1 MAYEKFEKVIRN
13 VDKLLAN
20 PDVKPQEINQYLN
33 AEGYS
38 ASRFKGAAENYAKA
52 KGATST
58 YGNIEAGIQGLT
70 FGFGDEFEAVIK
82 TLKNKKPY
90 EQNLAAVQFAK
101 QEYEAEKPYQAMAS
115 EIAGSLPVAFA
126 AGKTAVQAAG
136 KIPQVANLLSKI
148 PSSFSTVAST
158 SGAGAIGGG
167 LTGAGTAQEGER
179 MAGAEKGA
187 VQGAVLAPV
196 VLAGMK
202 AGTGATKAVAE
213 KLGIPDLAKTIVEA
227 TKDIPI
233 IRNITGKTADF
244 FGMSGDAAQRK
255 ADTKII
261 QALQRD
267 GLTLPEIKTA
277 MDQIRASGYKPE
289 TIMEIASSIPDKFG
303 GKATKQLG
311 ETVASYPGA
320 RVFAENLAEERKSGA
335 GNRIL
340 TDFQQ
345 AFNVNKDPME
355 IADDIIKLRNAAASP
370 LYKKAYE
377 KNALIGGASI
387 DKIMQ
392 DPAFIRA
399 YARANQIAQREVN
412 EKGEII
418 GKKLPDLKES
428 GNVFDLETIN
438 YIKRGIDDEIF
449 VSKNP
454 AAGLGKDEIKSL
466 GNLRKVFIDN
476 VDAQAPKEYKAARQA
491 FAGPTQVYDA
501 IENGRGF
508 FDLDARTLK
517 KTYDALGASEKDG
530 FAIGAYDAIRTKIQS
545 GADGIDQI
553 KRTFG
558 SPEKRDQIKVL
569 IGDDAFKNLEIQ
581 LGREKAIRSTDIQIT
596 GGSPTQRRTEA
607 AKEFEG
613 STELVPQMAEKGLV
627 KGGMDYLLR
636 SVTGP
641 GGRTAE
647 TLAPD
652 LYSIDPARQAQVVD
666 RLKLLDEYLRN
677 QALQQQVGA
686 GVVAPSLLD

>member
-20 PDVKPQEINQYLN
+20 PDVKPSEINQYLN
-33 AEGYS
+33 QEGYS

-82 TLKNKKPY
+82 TLKNKRPY

-101 QEYEAEKPYQAMAS
+101 QEYEAEKPFQAMAS
-115 EIAGSLPVAFA
+115 EVGGSLPLAFT
-126 AGKTAVQAAG
+126 AGKTAVQMAG
-136 KIPQVANLLSKI
+136 KIPEVANLLAKL
-148 PSSFSTVAST
+148 PSSFKTIAGVSG
-158 SGAGAIGGG
+158 SGAAAGA
-167 LTGAGTAQEGER
+167 LTGAGTAEEGER
-179 MAGAEKGA
+179 GMGAQKGA
-187 VQGAVLAPV
+187 VQGAVVAPV
-196 VLAGMK
+196 VFGGMK
-202 AGTGATKAVAE
+202 AGGATTKAVAE
-213 KLGIPDLAKTIVEA
+213 KLGIPDLAKTIVDA

-233 IRNITGKTADF
+233 VKNITGKTADF
-244 FGMSGDAAQRK
+244 FGMSGDAMQRK

-267 GLTLPEIKTA
+267 SLTLTEIKTA
-277 MDQIRASGYKPE
+277 MDQIRLSGYKPE
-289 TIMEIASSIPDKFG
+289 TIMEFG

-320 RVFAENLAEERKSGA
+320 RVVAENLAEERKSGA

-340 TDFQQ
+340 TDFQE
-345 AFNVNKDPME
+345 AFKINKDPME
-355 IADDIIKLRNAAASP
+355 IADDIIKLRGAASSP
-370 LYKKAYE
+370 LYKTAYS
-377 KNALIGGASI
+377 KNALIGGEPI
-387 DKIMQ
+387 DRLMQ

-399 YARANQIAQREVN
+399 YDRANRIAQREVDD
-412 EKGEII
+412 KGNII
-418 GKKLPDLKES
+418 GKALPDLKPS

-438 YIKRGIDDEIF
+438 YIKRGIDAEINW
-449 VSKNP
+449 SKTP
-454 AAGLGKDEIKSL
+454 ASGLEGTEIQSIK
-466 GNLRKVFIDN
+466 NLRNVFMKN
-476 VDAQAPKEYKAARQA
+476 VDEQAPKEYKEARQA
-491 FAGPTQVYDA
+491 FAGPTQIYDA
-501 IENGRGF
+501 IESGRGF
-508 FDLDARTLK
+508 FDIDARTLK
-517 KTYDALGASEKDG
+517 KTYEALGASEKDG

-569 IGDDAFKNLEIQ
+569 IGDDAFKNLEMQ

-652 LYSIDPARQAQVVD
+652 LYSVDPARQAQVID

-686 GVVAPSLLD
+686 GVVAPSLLE

>member
-33 AEGYS
+33 QEGYT
-38 ASRFKGAAENYAKA
+38 ASRFKSAAENYSKA
-52 KGATST
+52 KGTTST

-115 EIAGSLPVAFA
+115 EVAGSLPLAFT
-126 AGKTAVQAAG
+126 AGKTAVQAAS
-136 KIPQVANLLSKI
+136 KIPEVANILSKI
-148 PSSFSTVAST
+148 PSSIKAITGV
-158 SGAGAIGGG
+158 SGAGAGAGA

-179 MAGAEKGA
+179 VAGAEKGA
-187 VQGAVLAPV
+187 IQGAILAPV
-196 VLAGMK
+196 VLGGMK
-202 AGTGATKAVAE
+202 AGMGATKTVAE
-213 KLGIPDLAKTIVEA
+213 KLGIPEAAKSIVEA

-233 IRNITGKTADF
+233 VRNITGKTAEF

-267 GLTLPEIKTA
+267 SLTLPEIKAA
-277 MDQIRASGYKPE
+277 MDNIRQSGYKPE
-289 TIMEIASSIPDKFG
+289 TIMEFG

-320 RVFAENLAEERKSGA
+320 RVVAENLAEERKSGA
-335 GNRIL
+335 PTRIL

-345 AFNVNKDPME
+345 AFKINKDPME
-355 IADDIIKLRNAAASP
+355 IADDIIKLRNAASSP

-377 KNALIGGASI
+377 KNALIGGAQI
-387 DKIMQ
+387 DKVMQ

-399 YARANQIAQREVN
+399 YARADKIAQREVDEFGN
-412 EKGEII
+412 IV
-418 GKKLPDLKES
+418 GKALPELKES
-428 GNVFDLETIN
+428 GNVFDLQTIN
-438 YIKRGIDDEIF
+438 YIKRGIDDEIY

-466 GNLRKVFIDN
+466 GNLRRVFIDS

-569 IGDDAFKNLEIQ
+569 IGDDAFKNLETQ

-607 AKEFEG
+607 AREFEG

-641 GGRTAE
+641 GTRTAE
-647 TLAPD
+647 TIAPD
-652 LYSIDPARQAQVVD
+652 LYSVDPAKQAQIVD

>member
-33 AEGYS
+33 QEGYT
-38 ASRFKGAAENYAKA
+38 ASRFKSAAENYSKA

-115 EIAGSLPVAFA
+115 EIAGSLPLAFT
-126 AGKTAVQAAG
+126 AGKTAVQAAS
-136 KIPQVANLLSKI
+136 KIPEVANILSKI
-148 PSSFSTVAST
+148 PT
-158 SGAGAIGGG
+158 SIKAITGVSGTGAAAGG

-179 MAGAEKGA
+179 VAGAEKGA
-187 VQGAVLAPV
+187 VQGAILAPV
-196 VLAGMK
+196 VLGGMK
-202 AGTGATKAVAE
+202 AGMGATKTVAE
-213 KLGIPDLAKTIVEA
+213 KLGIPEAAKSIVQA

-233 IRNITGKTADF
+233 VRDITGKTAEF
-244 FGMSGDAAQRK
+244 FGMSGDAVQRK

-267 GLTLPEIKTA
+267 SLTLPEIKTA
-277 MDQIRASGYKPE
+277 MDQIRQSGYKPE
-289 TIMEIASSIPDKFG
+289 TIMEFG

-320 RVFAENLAEERKSGA
+320 RVVAENLAEERKSGA

-345 AFNVNKDPME
+345 AFKINKDPME
-355 IADDIIKLRNAAASP
+355 IADDIIKLRNAASKPLYDAAYASP
-370 LYKKAYE
+370 VS
-377 KNALIGGASI
+377 IGNKTI
-387 DKIMQ
+387 DNIML
-392 DPAFIRA
+392 DPAFQSA
-399 YARANQIAQREVN
+399 YARANRIATREGFPLAPLKPEGN
-412 EKGEII
+412 TF
-418 GKKLPDLKES
+418 DLK
-428 GNVFDLETIN
+428 TID
-438 YIKRGIDDEIF
+438 YIKRGIDDEINW
-449 VSKNP
+449 SKTP
-454 AAGLGKDEIKSL
+454 ASGLGKDEINSL
-466 GNLRKVFIDN
+466 KKVRGEFMGV
-476 VDAQAPKEYKAARQA
+476 VDSQAPAEYKQARQA
-491 FAGPTQVYDA
+491 FGGPTQVFDA

-508 FDLDARTLK
+508 FDVDARTLK
-517 KTYDALGASEKDG
+517 KTYDALNPAEKDG

-569 IGDDAFKNLEIQ
+569 IGDDAFKNLEMQ

-647 TLAPD
+647 TIAPD
-652 LYSIDPARQAQVVD
+652 LYSIDPAQQAKVID

>member
-20 PDVKPQEINQYLN
+20 PDVKPSEINQYLN
-33 AEGYS
+33 EEGYS
-38 ASRFKGAAENYAKA
+38 ASRFKGAAESYAKA

-82 TLKNKKPY
+82 TLKNKRPY

-101 QEYEAEKPYQAMAS
+101 QEYEAEKPFQAIAS
-115 EIAGSLPVAFA
+115 EIGGSLPLAFT
-126 AGKTAVQAAG
+126 AGKTAVQMAG
-136 KIPQVANLLSKI
+136 KIPEVANLLAKL
-148 PSSFSTVAST
+148 PSSFKTIAGVSG
-158 SGAGAIGGG
+158 SGAVAGG
-167 LTGAGTAQEGER
+167 LTGAGTAEEGER
-179 MAGAEKGA
+179 GMGAQKGA

-196 VLAGMK
+196 VLGGMK
-202 AGTGATKAVAE
+202 AGVATTKAVAE

-233 IRNITGKTADF
+233 VKNITGKTADF
-244 FGMSGDAAQRK
+244 FGMSGDAMQRK

-267 GLTLPEIKTA
+267 GFTLT
-277 MDQIRASGYKPE
+277 QIRDVMDEIRLSGYKPE
-289 TIMEIASSIPDKFG
+289 TIMEFG

-320 RVFAENLAEERKSGA
+320 RVVAENLAEERKSGA

-355 IADDIIKLRNAAASP
+355 IADDIIKLRDAASSP
-370 LYKKAYE
+370 LYKTAYE
-377 KNALIGGASI
+377 KNALIGGAPI
-387 DKIMQ
+387 DRLMQ
-392 DPAFIRA
+392 DPAFIRG
-399 YARANQIAQREVN
+399 YERANRLALREVDN
-412 EKGEII
+412 KGEII
-418 GKKLPDLKES
+418 GKALPDLKES
-428 GNVFDLETIN
+428 GNVFDLKTIN
-438 YIKRGIDDEIF
+438 YIKRGIDEEINW
-449 VSKNP
+449 SKTP
-454 AAGLGKDEIKSL
+454 AAGLGRDEINSVK
-466 GNLRKVFIDN
+466 NLRKVFMTN
-476 VDAQAPKEYKAARQA
+476 VDAQAPKEYKQARDA

-501 IENGRGF
+501 IESGRGF
-508 FDLDARTLK
+508 FDIDARTLK
-517 KTYDALGASEKDG
+517 KTYDSYGASEKDG

-569 IGDDAFKNLEIQ
+569 IGDDAFKNLELQ

-652 LYSIDPARQAQVVD
+652 LYSVDPARQAQIVD

>member
-20 PDVKPQEINQYLN
+20 PDVKPAEINQYLN
-33 AEGYS
+33 QEGYT

-101 QEYEAEKPYQAMAS
+101 QEYEAESPYQAMAS

-126 AGKTAVQAAG
+126 AGKTAVQVAG

-233 IRNITGKTADF
+233 VRNITGKTADF
-244 FGMSGDAAQRK
+244 FGMSGDAVQRK

-267 GLTLPEIKTA
+267 SLTLPEIKTA
-277 MDQIRASGYKPE
+277 MEQIRVSGYKPE
-289 TIMEIASSIPDKFG
+289 TIMEFG

-320 RVFAENLAEERKSGA
+320 RVVAENLAEERKSGA

-355 IADDIIKLRNAAASP
+355 IADDIIKLRNAASKPLYDAAYASP
-370 LYKKAYE
+370 VS
-377 KNALIGGASI
+377 IGNKTI
-387 DKIMQ
+387 DNIML
-392 DPAFIRA
+392 DPAFQSA
-399 YARANQIAQREVN
+399 YARANRIATREGFPLTPLKPEGN
-412 EKGEII
+412 TF
-418 GKKLPDLKES
+418 DLK
-428 GNVFDLETIN
+428 TID
-438 YIKRGIDDEIF
+438 YIKRGIDDEINW
-449 VSKNP
+449 SKTP
-454 AAGLGKDEIKSL
+454 ASGLGKDEVNSL
-466 GNLRKVFIDN
+466 KKVRGEFMGV
-476 VDAQAPKEYKAARQA
+476 VDSQAPAEYKQARQA
-491 FAGPTQVYDA
+491 FGGPTQVFDA

-508 FDLDARTLK
+508 FDIDARTLK
-517 KTYDALGASEKDG
+517 KTYDGLNPAEKDG

-569 IGDDAFKNLEIQ
+569 IGDDAFKNLEMQ

-666 RLKLLDEYLRN
+666 RLKLLDKYLRN

-686 GVVAPSLLD
+686 GVVAPSLLE

>member
-20 PDVKPQEINQYLN
+20 PNVQPTEINQYLN

-90 EQNLAAVQFAK
+90 EKNLAAVQFAK
-101 QEYEAEKPYQAMAS
+101 QEFEAESPYQAMAS
-115 EIAGSLPVAFA
+115 EVVGSLPLAFA
-126 AGKTAVQAAG
+126 AGAGAVRVAS
-136 KIPQVANLLSKI
+136 KIPEAANLLSKI
-148 PSSFSTVAST
+148 PSGFKTVAGV
-158 SGAGAIGGG
+158 SGAGAASGA
-167 LTGAGTAQEGER
+167 LTGAGTAQEDER
-179 MAGAEKGA
+179 LMGAQKGA
-187 VQGAVLAPV
+187 LQGAILAPV
-196 VLAGMK
+196 VLGGIK
-202 AGTGATKAVAE
+202 AGGATTKAVAE

-233 IRNITGKTADF
+233 VRNITGKTADF

-267 GLTLPEIKTA
+267 SLTLPEIKTA
-277 MDQIRASGYKPE
+277 MDQIRLSGYKPE
-289 TIMEIASSIPDKFG
+289 TIMEFG

-320 RVFAENLAEERKSGA
+320 RAVAETVAEERKSGA

-340 TDFQQ
+340 TDFQE
-345 AFNVNKDPME
+345 AFKINKDPME
-355 IADDIIKLRNAAASP
+355 IADDIIKLRNATSKP
-370 LYKKAYE
+370 LYDAAYA
-377 KNALIGGASI
+377 NPVSIGNKTI
-387 DKIMQ
+387 DNIMI
-392 DPAFIRA
+392 DPAFQSA
-399 YARANQIAQREVN
+399 YARANRIATREGFPLAPLKPEGN
-412 EKGEII
+412 IF
-418 GKKLPDLKES
+418 DLK
-428 GNVFDLETIN
+428 TID
-438 YIKRGIDDEIF
+438 YIKRGIDDEINW
-449 VSKNP
+449 SKTP
-454 AAGLGKDEIKSL
+454 ASGLGKDEVNSL
-466 GNLRKVFIDN
+466 KKVRGEFMGV
-476 VDAQAPKEYKAARQA
+476 VDSQAPVEYKQARQA
-491 FAGPTQVYDA
+491 FGGPTQVFDA

-508 FDLDARTLK
+508 FDVDARTLK
-517 KTYDALGASEKDG
+517 KTYDGLNPAEQDG

-569 IGDDAFKNLEIQ
+569 IGDDAFKNLELQ

-607 AKEFEG
+607 AREFEG
-613 STELVPQMAEKGLV
+613 GTEIVPQMAEKGIV

-652 LYSIDPARQAQVVD
+652 LYSIDPARQAQVID

-686 GVVAPSLLD
+686 GVVAPSLLE

>member
-20 PDVKPQEINQYLN
+20 PDVNPADINQYLG
-33 AEGYS
+33 AEGYT
-38 ASRFKGAAENYAKA
+38 AARFKSAAENYSKA
-52 KGATST
+52 KGATSN

-82 TLKNKKPY
+82 TLKNKRPY

-101 QEYEAEKPYQAMAS
+101 QEFEAEKPYQAMAS
-115 EIAGSLPVAFA
+115 EVAGSLPMAFLAGAGAVNVAS
-126 AGKTAVQAAG
+126 
-136 KIPQVANLLSKI
+136 KIPAAANLLSKI
-148 PSSFSTVAST
+148 PSSFKAIAGV
-158 SGAGAIGGG
+158 SGAGAASGA
-167 LTGAGTAQEGER
+167 LTGAGTAEEGER
-179 MAGAEKGA
+179 GMGAKKGA
-187 VQGAVLAPV
+187 VQGAILAPV
-196 VLAGMK
+196 VLGGMK
-202 AGTGATKAVAE
+202 ATGATTKAVAE
-213 KLGIPDLAKTIVEA
+213 KLGIPDLAKIVVDA

-233 IRNITGKTADF
+233 VKNITGKTADF
-244 FGMSGDAAQRK
+244 FGMSGDAVQRK

-267 GLTLPEIKTA
+267 GFTLPQIRDV
-277 MDQIRASGYKPE
+277 MDQVRASGYKPE
-289 TIMEIASSIPDKFG
+289 TIMEFG

-320 RVFAENLAEERKSGA
+320 RVVAENLAEERKSGA

-387 DKIMQ
+387 DKVMQ

-476 VDAQAPKEYKAARQA
+476 VDAQAPTEYKQARQA

-627 KGGMDYLLR
+627 KGGIDYLLR

-652 LYSIDPARQAQVVD
+652 LYSINPAKQAEIVD

>member
-20 PDVKPQEINQYLN
+20 PDVNPQEINQYLN
-33 AEGYS
+33 AEGYT

-82 TLKNKKPY
+82 TLKNKRPY

-115 EIAGSLPVAFA
+115 EVAGSLPLAFT
-126 AGKTAVQAAG
+126 AGKTAVQMAG
-136 KIPQVANLLSKI
+136 KIPEVANLLAKL
-148 PSSFSTVAST
+148 PSSFKAVAGV
-158 SGAGAIGGG
+158 SGAGAGAGA

-179 MAGAEKGA
+179 AMGAQKGA
-187 VQGAVLAPV
+187 VQGAILAPV
-196 VLAGMK
+196 VLGGMK
-202 AGTGATKAVAE
+202 AGGATTKAVAE

-233 IRNITGKTADF
+233 VKNITGKTADF
-244 FGMSGDAAQRK
+244 FGMSGDAIQRK

-267 GLTLPEIKTA
+267 SLTLPEIKTA
-277 MDQIRASGYKPE
+277 MDQIRLSGYKPE
-289 TIMEIASSIPDKFG
+289 TIMEFG

-320 RVFAENLAEERKSGA
+320 RVVAENLAEERKAGA

-355 IADDIIKLRNAAASP
+355 IADDIIKLRNAASKPLYDAAYASP
-370 LYKKAYE
+370 VS
-377 KNALIGGASI
+377 IGNKTI
-387 DKIMQ
+387 DNIML
-392 DPAFIRA
+392 DPAFQSA
-399 YARANQIAQREVN
+399 YARANRIATREGFPLAPLKPEGN
-412 EKGEII
+412 TF
-418 GKKLPDLKES
+418 DLK
-428 GNVFDLETIN
+428 TID
-438 YIKRGIDDEIF
+438 YIKRGIDDEINW
-449 VSKNP
+449 SKTP
-454 AAGLGKDEIKSL
+454 ASGLGKDEVNSL
-466 GNLRKVFIDN
+466 KKVRSEFMGV
-476 VDAQAPKEYKAARQA
+476 VDSQAPAEYKQARQA
-491 FAGPTQVYDA
+491 FGGPTQVFDA

-517 KTYDALGASEKDG
+517 KTYDSLNPAEKDG
-530 FAIGAYDAIRTKIQS
+530 FAIGAYDAIRTKIQT

-569 IGDDAFKNLEIQ
+569 IGDDAFKTLELQ

-647 TLAPD
+647 TIAPD
-652 LYSIDPARQAQVVD
+652 LYSIDPARQAQIVD

-686 GVVAPSLLD
+686 GVVAPSLLE

>member
-101 QEYEAEKPYQAMAS
+101 QEYEAASPYQAMAS

-126 AGKTAVQAAG
+126 AGKTAVQMAG

-202 AGTGATKAVAE
+202 AGTSATKAVAE

-233 IRNITGKTADF
+233 VRNITGKTADF

-267 GLTLPEIKTA
+267 SLTLPEIKTA
-277 MDQIRASGYKPE
+277 MDQIRLSGYKPE
-289 TIMEIASSIPDKFG
+289 TIMEFG

-320 RVFAENLAEERKSGA
+320 RVVAENLAEERKSGA

-355 IADDIIKLRNAAASP
+355 IADDIIKLRNAASKPLYDAAYASP
-370 LYKKAYE
+370 VS
-377 KNALIGGASI
+377 IGNKTI
-387 DKIMQ
+387 DNIML
-392 DPAFIRA
+392 DPAFQSA
-399 YARANQIAQREVN
+399 YARANRIATREGFPLAPLKPEGN
-412 EKGEII
+412 TF
-418 GKKLPDLKES
+418 DLK
-428 GNVFDLETIN
+428 TID
-438 YIKRGIDDEIF
+438 YIKRGIDDEINW
-449 VSKNP
+449 SKTP
-454 AAGLGKDEIKSL
+454 ASGLGKDEVNSL
-466 GNLRKVFIDN
+466 KKVRGEFMGV
-476 VDAQAPKEYKAARQA
+476 VDSQAPAEYKQARQA
-491 FAGPTQVYDA
+491 FGGPTQVFDA

-508 FDLDARTLK
+508 FDIDARTLK
-517 KTYDALGASEKDG
+517 KTYDGLNPAEKDG

-613 STELVPQMAEKGLV
+613 STELVPQMTEKGLV
-627 KGGMDYLLR
+627 RGGMDYLLR

>member
-20 PDVKPQEINQYLN
+20 PDVNPQEINQYLG
-33 AEGYS
+33 AEGYT
-38 ASRFKGAAENYAKA
+38 ASRFKSAAENYSKA

-158 SGAGAIGGG
+158 SGAGAAGGA

-179 MAGAEKGA
+179 AMGAQKGA
-187 VQGAVLAPV
+187 VQGAILAPV

-202 AGTGATKAVAE
+202 AGGATTKAVAE
-213 KLGIPDLAKTIVEA
+213 KLGIPDLAKTIVDA

-233 IRNITGKTADF
+233 VKNITGKTADF
-244 FGMSGDAAQRK
+244 FGMSGDAVQRK

-267 GLTLPEIKTA
+267 SLTLPEIKTA
-277 MDQIRASGYKPE
+277 MDQIRLSGYKPE
-289 TIMEIASSIPDKFG
+289 TIMEFG

-320 RVFAENLAEERKSGA
+320 RVVAENLAEERKSGA

-355 IADDIIKLRNAAASP
+355 IADDIIKLRNAASKPLYDAAYASP
-370 LYKKAYE
+370 VS
-377 KNALIGGASI
+377 IGNKTI
-387 DKIMQ
+387 DNIML
-392 DPAFIRA
+392 DPAFQSA
-399 YARANQIAQREVN
+399 YARANRIATREGFPLAPLKPEGN
-412 EKGEII
+412 TF
-418 GKKLPDLKES
+418 DLK
-428 GNVFDLETIN
+428 TID
-438 YIKRGIDDEIF
+438 YIKRGIDDEINW
-449 VSKNP
+449 SKTP
-454 AAGLGKDEIKSL
+454 ASGLGKDEVNSL
-466 GNLRKVFIDN
+466 KKVRGEFMGV
-476 VDAQAPKEYKAARQA
+476 VDSQAPAEYKQARQA
-491 FAGPTQVYDA
+491 FGGPTQVFDA

-508 FDLDARTLK
+508 FDIDARTLK
-517 KTYDALGASEKDG
+517 KTYDGLNPAEKDG

-569 IGDDAFKNLEIQ
+569 IGDDAFKNLEMQ

-652 LYSIDPARQAQVVD
+652 LYSIDPARQAQIVD

-686 GVVAPSLLD
+686 GVVAPSLLE

>member
-233 IRNITGKTADF
+233 VRNITGKTADF

-267 GLTLPEIKTA
+267 SLTLPEIKTA
-277 MDQIRASGYKPE
+277 MDQIRLSGYKPE
-289 TIMEIASSIPDKFG
+289 TIMEFG

-320 RVFAENLAEERKSGA
+320 RVVAENLAEERKSGA

-355 IADDIIKLRNAAASP
+355 IADDIIKLRNAASKPLYDAAYASP
-370 LYKKAYE
+370 VS
-377 KNALIGGASI
+377 IGNKTI
-387 DKIMQ
+387 DNIML
-392 DPAFIRA
+392 DPAFQSA
-399 YARANQIAQREVN
+399 YARANRIATREGFPLAPLKPEGN
-412 EKGEII
+412 TF
-418 GKKLPDLKES
+418 DLK
-428 GNVFDLETIN
+428 TID
-438 YIKRGIDDEIF
+438 YIKRGIDDEINW
-449 VSKNP
+449 SKTP
-454 AAGLGKDEIKSL
+454 ASGLGKDEVNSL
-466 GNLRKVFIDN
+466 KKVRGEFMGV
-476 VDAQAPKEYKAARQA
+476 VDSQAPAEYKQARQA
-491 FAGPTQVYDA
+491 FGGPTQVFDA

-508 FDLDARTLK
+508 FDIDARTLK
-517 KTYDALGASEKDG
+517 KTYDGLNPAEKDG

-569 IGDDAFKNLEIQ
+569 IGDDAFKNLELQ

>member
-33 AEGYS
+33 AEGYT
-38 ASRFKGAAENYAKA
+38 ASRFKSAAENYSKA

-115 EIAGSLPVAFA
+115 EIAGSLPLAFT
-126 AGKTAVQAAG
+126 AGKTAVQAAS
-136 KIPQVANLLSKI
+136 KIPEVANILSKI
-148 PSSFSTVAST
+148 PT
-158 SGAGAIGGG
+158 SIKAITGVSGTGAAAGG
-167 LTGAGTAQEGER
+167 LSGAGTAQEGER
-179 MAGAEKGA
+179 VAGAEKGA
-187 VQGAVLAPV
+187 VQGAILAPV
-196 VLAGMK
+196 VLGGMK
-202 AGTGATKAVAE
+202 AGMGATKSVAE
-213 KLGIPDLAKTIVEA
+213 KLGIPEAAKSIVEA

-233 IRNITGKTADF
+233 VKNITGKTAEF

-267 GLTLPEIKTA
+267 SLTLPEIKAA
-277 MDQIRASGYKPE
+277 MDQIRLSGYKPE
-289 TIMEIASSIPDKFG
+289 TIMEFG

-311 ETVASYPGA
+311 ETVASYPSA
-320 RVFAENLAEERKSGA
+320 RAAAENLVEERKSGA
-335 GNRIL
+335 ANRIL

-345 AFNVNKDPME
+345 AFKIDKDPME
-355 IADDIIKLRNAAASP
+355 IADDIIKLRNAASKPLYDAAYASP
-370 LYKKAYE
+370 VS
-377 KNALIGGASI
+377 IGSKTI
-387 DKIMQ
+387 DNIML
-392 DPAFIRA
+392 DPAFQSA
-399 YARANQIAQREVN
+399 YARANRIATREGFPLAPLKPEGN
-412 EKGEII
+412 TF
-418 GKKLPDLKES
+418 DLK
-428 GNVFDLETIN
+428 TID
-438 YIKRGIDDEIF
+438 YVKRGIDDEINW
-449 VSKNP
+449 SKTP
-454 AAGLGKDEIKSL
+454 ASGLGKDEVNSL
-466 GNLRKVFIDN
+466 KNIRGKFMGE
-476 VDAQAPKEYKAARQA
+476 VDSQAPAEYKQARQA
-491 FAGPTQVYDA
+491 FGGPTQVFDA

-508 FDLDARTLK
+508 FDIDARTLK
-517 KTYDALGASEKDG
+517 KTYESLNPAEKDG

-569 IGDDAFKNLEIQ
+569 IGDDAFKNLELQ
-581 LGREKAIRSTDIQIT
+581 LGREKAIRSTDIKIT
-596 GGSPTQRRTEA
+596 GGSPTQPRQEA
-607 AKEFEG
+607 AREFEG

-636 SVTGP
+636 SVTGT
-641 GGRTAE
+641 GNRAAE
-647 TLAPD
+647 TIAPD
-652 LYSIDPARQAQVVD
+652 LYSVDPARQAQIID

>member
-33 AEGYS
+33 AEGYT
-38 ASRFKGAAENYAKA
+38 ASRFKSAAENYSKA

-82 TLKNKKPY
+82 TLKNKRPY

-115 EIAGSLPVAFA
+115 EVAGSLPVAFA

-179 MAGAEKGA
+179 MAKAEKGA

-202 AGTGATKAVAE
+202 VGGATTKAVAE

-233 IRNITGKTADF
+233 VRNITGKTADF

-267 GLTLPEIKTA
+267 NLTLPEIKSA
-277 MDQIRASGYKPE
+277 MDQIRLSGYKPE
-289 TIMEIASSIPDKFG
+289 TIMEFG

-320 RVFAENLAEERKSGA
+320 RVIAENLAEERKSGA

-340 TDFQQ
+340 TDFQE
-345 AFNVNKDPME
+345 AFKINKDPME
-355 IADDIIKLRNAAASP
+355 IADDIIKLRNAASKPLYDVAYASP
-370 LYKKAYE
+370 VS
-377 KNALIGGASI
+377 IGNKTI
-387 DKIMQ
+387 DNIML
-392 DPAFIRA
+392 DPAFQSA
-399 YARANQIAQREVN
+399 YARANRIATREGFPLAPLKPEGN
-412 EKGEII
+412 TF
-418 GKKLPDLKES
+418 DLK
-428 GNVFDLETIN
+428 TID
-438 YIKRGIDDEIF
+438 YIKRGIDDEINW
-449 VSKNP
+449 SKTP
-454 AAGLGKDEIKSL
+454 ASGLGKDEVNSL
-466 GNLRKVFIDN
+466 KKVRGEFMGV
-476 VDAQAPKEYKAARQA
+476 VDSQAPVEYKQARQA
-491 FAGPTQVYDA
+491 FGGPTQVFDA

-508 FDLDARTLK
+508 FDIDARTLK
-517 KTYDALGASEKDG
+517 KTYDGLNPAEKDG

>member
-20 PDVKPQEINQYLN
+20 PDVNPADINQYLG
-33 AEGYS
+33 AEGYT
-38 ASRFKGAAENYAKA
+38 AARFKSAAENYSKA

-115 EIAGSLPVAFA
+115 EIAGSLPLAFT
-126 AGKTAVQAAG
+126 AGKTAVQAAS
-136 KIPQVANLLSKI
+136 KIPEVANILSKI
-148 PSSFSTVAST
+148 PT
-158 SGAGAIGGG
+158 SIKAITGVSGTGAAAGG

-179 MAGAEKGA
+179 VAGAEKGA
-187 VQGAVLAPV
+187 VQGAILAPV
-196 VLAGMK
+196 VLGGMK
-202 AGTGATKAVAE
+202 AGMGATKTVAE
-213 KLGIPDLAKTIVEA
+213 KLGIPEAAKSIVQA

-233 IRNITGKTADF
+233 VRDITGKTAEF
-244 FGMSGDAAQRK
+244 FGMSGDAVQRK

-267 GLTLPEIKTA
+267 NLTLPEIKAA
-277 MDQIRASGYKPE
+277 MDQIRQSGYKPE
-289 TIMEIASSIPDKFG
+289 TIMEFG

-320 RVFAENLAEERKSGA
+320 RVVAENLAEERKSGA

-340 TDFQQ
+340 TDFQE
-345 AFNVNKDPME
+345 AFRINKDPME
-355 IADDIIKLRNAAASP
+355 IADDIIKLRNATSKP
-370 LYKKAYE
+370 LYDAAYA
-377 KNALIGGASI
+377 NPVSIGNKTI
-387 DKIMQ
+387 DNIML
-392 DPAFIRA
+392 DPAFQSA
-399 YARANQIAQREVN
+399 YARANRIATREGFPLAPLKPEGN
-412 EKGEII
+412 TF
-418 GKKLPDLKES
+418 DLK
-428 GNVFDLETIN
+428 TID
-438 YIKRGIDDEIF
+438 YIKRGIDDEINW
-449 VSKNP
+449 SKTP
-454 AAGLGKDEIKSL
+454 ASGLGKDEINSL
-466 GNLRKVFIDN
+466 KKVRGEFMGV
-476 VDAQAPKEYKAARQA
+476 VDSQAPAEYKQARQA
-491 FAGPTQVYDA
+491 FGGPTQVFDA

-508 FDLDARTLK
+508 FDVDARTLK
-517 KTYDALGASEKDG
+517 KTYDALNPAEKDG

-569 IGDDAFKNLEIQ
+569 IGDDAFKNLEMQ

-607 AKEFEG
+607 AREFEG

-641 GGRTAE
+641 GTRTAE

-652 LYSIDPARQAQVVD
+652 LYSIDPAQQAKVID

>member
-20 PDVKPQEINQYLN
+20 PDVNPADINQYLG
-33 AEGYS
+33 AEGYT
-38 ASRFKGAAENYAKA
+38 AARFKSAAENYSKA

-101 QEYEAEKPYQAMAS
+101 QEFEAEKPYQAMAS

-136 KIPQVANLLSKI
+136 KIPEVANLLSKL
-148 PSSFSTVAST
+148 PSSFKTVAGV
-158 SGAGAIGGG
+158 SGAGAGAGG

-179 MAGAEKGA
+179 LMGAQKGA
-187 VQGAVLAPV
+187 AQGAILAPV
-196 VLAGMK
+196 VLGGMK
-202 AGTGATKAVAE
+202 AGGATTKAVAE
-213 KLGIPDLAKTIVEA
+213 KLGIPDLAKNIVEA

-233 IRNITGKTADF
+233 VKNITGKTADF
-244 FGMSGDAAQRK
+244 FGMSGDAMQRK

-267 GLTLPEIKTA
+267 GFTLPQIRGV
-277 MDQIRASGYKPE
+277 MDEIRASGYKPE
-289 TIMEIASSIPDKFG
+289 TIMEFG

-320 RVFAENLAEERKSGA
+320 RVIAENLAEERKSGA

-340 TDFQQ
+340 TDFQK
-345 AFNVNKDPME
+345 AFQVDADPME
-355 IADDIIKLRNAAASP
+355 IANNVIKLRQSSSAP
-370 LYKKAYE
+370 LYKTAYE
-377 KNALIGGASI
+377 KDALIGGESI
-387 DKIMQ
+387 DKLMQ
-392 DPAFIRA
+392 DSAFKRA
-399 YARANQIAQREVN
+399 YDRADRLAQREVDEAGN
-412 EKGEII
+412 IVGM
-418 GKKLPDLKES
+418 KLPDLKES
-428 GNVFDLETIN
+428 GNVFDLKTIDR
-438 YIKRGIDDEIF
+438 IKRGIDAEINY
-449 VSKNP
+449 SKLP
-454 AAGLGKDEIKSL
+454 TSGLEKTEVDSIK
-466 GNLRKVFIDN
+466 NLRSVFMKT
-476 VDAQAPKEYKAARQA
+476 VDEQAPTEYKQARQA
-491 FAGPTQVYDA
+491 FSGQSEILDA
-501 IENGRGF
+501 IENGKNF
-508 FDLDARTLK
+508 FDIDARQLK
-517 KTYDALGASEKDG
+517 QIYNKLSPSEKDG
-530 FAIGAYDAIRTKIQS
+530 FSVGAYDAIRTKIQT
-545 GADGIDQI
+545 GADGIDMVR
-553 KRTFG
+553 RTFG
-558 SPEKRDQIKVL
+558 STEKRDQIKEL
-569 IGDDAFKNLEIQ
+569 IGADAFDTLNKQ
-581 LGREKAIRSTDIQIT
+581 LTREKAIRSTDIQIT

-652 LYSIDPARQAQVVD
+652 LYSVDPAKQAQVID

>member
-20 PDVKPQEINQYLN
+20 PDVKPTEINQYLN
-33 AEGYS
+33 AEGYT
-38 ASRFKGAAENYAKA
+38 ASRFKSAAENYSKA

-82 TLKNKKPY
+82 TLKNKRPY

-101 QEYEAEKPYQAMAS
+101 QEFEAEKPYQAMAS

-126 AGKTAVQAAG
+126 AGKTAVQLAG
-136 KIPQVANLLSKI
+136 KSPQVANLLSKI

-179 MAGAEKGA
+179 MAGAERGA
-187 VQGAVLAPV
+187 IQGAVLAPV
-196 VLAGMK
+196 VLGGMK
-202 AGTGATKAVAE
+202 AGGATTKAVAE
-213 KLGIPDLAKTIVEA
+213 KLGIPDLTKNIVEA

-233 IRNITGKTADF
+233 VRDITGKTAEF
-244 FGMSGDAAQRK
+244 FGMSGDAVQRK

-267 GLTLPEIKTA
+267 SLTLPEIKSA
-277 MDQIRASGYKPE
+277 MEQIRLSGYKPE
-289 TIMEIASSIPDKFG
+289 TIMEFG

-320 RVFAENLAEERKSGA
+320 RVVAENLAEERKAGA

-345 AFNVNKDPME
+345 AFKINKDPME
-355 IADDIIKLRNAAASP
+355 IADDIIKLRNAASKPLYDAAYASP
-370 LYKKAYE
+370 VS
-377 KNALIGGASI
+377 IGSKTI
-387 DKIMQ
+387 DNIMI
-392 DPAFIRA
+392 DPAFQSA
-399 YARANQIAQREVN
+399 YARANRIATREGFPLAPLKPEGN
-412 EKGEII
+412 TF
-418 GKKLPDLKES
+418 DLK
-428 GNVFDLETIN
+428 TID
-438 YIKRGIDDEIF
+438 YVKRGIDDEINW
-449 VSKNP
+449 SKTP
-454 AAGLGKDEIKSL
+454 ASGLGKDEVNSL
-466 GNLRKVFIDN
+466 KNIRGKFMSE
-476 VDAQAPKEYKAARQA
+476 VDSQAPTEYKQARQA
-491 FAGPTQVYDA
+491 FGGPTQVFDA

-508 FDLDARTLK
+508 FDIDARTLK
-517 KTYDALGASEKDG
+517 KTYDSLNPAEKDG

-569 IGDDAFKNLEIQ
+569 IGDDAFKNLELQ

-607 AKEFEG
+607 AREFEG

-641 GGRTAE
+641 GARTAE
-647 TLAPD
+647 RLAPD
-652 LYSIDPARQAQVVD
+652 LFSVDPAQQAKVID

-686 GVVAPSLLD
+686 GVVAPSLLE

>member
-233 IRNITGKTADF
+233 VRNITGKTADF

-267 GLTLPEIKTA
+267 SLTLPEIKTA
-277 MDQIRASGYKPE
+277 MDQIRLSGYKPE
-289 TIMEIASSIPDKFG
+289 TIMEFG

-320 RVFAENLAEERKSGA
+320 RVVAENLAEERKSGA

-355 IADDIIKLRNAAASP
+355 IADDIIKLRNAASKPLYDAAYASP
-370 LYKKAYE
+370 VS
-377 KNALIGGASI
+377 IGNKTI
-387 DKIMQ
+387 DNIML
-392 DPAFIRA
+392 DPAFQSA
-399 YARANQIAQREVN
+399 YARANRIATREGFPLAPLKPEGN
-412 EKGEII
+412 TF
-418 GKKLPDLKES
+418 DLK
-428 GNVFDLETIN
+428 TID
-438 YIKRGIDDEIF
+438 YIKRGIDDEINW
-449 VSKNP
+449 SKTP
-454 AAGLGKDEIKSL
+454 ASGLGKDEVNSL
-466 GNLRKVFIDN
+466 KKVRGEFMGV
-476 VDAQAPKEYKAARQA
+476 VDSQAPAEYKQARQA
-491 FAGPTQVYDA
+491 FGGPTQVFDA

-508 FDLDARTLK
+508 FDIDARTLK
-517 KTYDALGASEKDG
+517 KTYDGLNPAEKDG

-569 IGDDAFKNLEIQ
+569 IGDDAFKNLELQ

-652 LYSIDPARQAQVVD
+652 LYSIDLARQAQVVD

>member
-20 PDVKPQEINQYLN
+20 PDVKPAEINQYLN
-33 AEGYS
+33 AEGYT
-38 ASRFKGAAENYAKA
+38 ASRFKSAAENYSKA

-115 EIAGSLPVAFA
+115 EIAGSLPMAFA
-126 AGKTAVQAAG
+126 AGRTAVQAAG

-187 VQGAVLAPV
+187 IQGAVLAPV

-213 KLGIPDLAKTIVEA
+213 KLGIPDLAKTIVDA

-233 IRNITGKTADF
+233 VKNITGKTADF
-244 FGMSGDAAQRK
+244 FGMSGDAVQRK

-267 GLTLPEIKTA
+267 SLTLPEIKAA
-277 MDQIRASGYKPE
+277 MDQIRLSGYKPE
-289 TIMEIASSIPDKFG
+289 TIMEFG

-320 RVFAENLAEERKSGA
+320 RVVAENLAEERKAGA

-345 AFNVNKDPME
+345 AFKINKDPME
-355 IADDIIKLRNAAASP
+355 IADDIIKLRNAASKPLYDAAYASP
-370 LYKKAYE
+370 VS
-377 KNALIGGASI
+377 IGSKTI
-387 DKIMQ
+387 DNIML
-392 DPAFIRA
+392 DPAFQSA
-399 YARANQIAQREVN
+399 YARANRIATREGFPLAPLKPEGN
-412 EKGEII
+412 TF
-418 GKKLPDLKES
+418 DLK
-428 GNVFDLETIN
+428 TID
-438 YIKRGIDDEIF
+438 YVKRGIDDEINW
-449 VSKNP
+449 SKTP
-454 AAGLGKDEIKSL
+454 ASGLGKDEVNSL
-466 GNLRKVFIDN
+466 KNIRGKFMNE
-476 VDAQAPKEYKAARQA
+476 VDSQAPSEYKQARQA
-491 FAGPTQVYDA
+491 FGGPTQVFDA

-508 FDLDARTLK
+508 FDIDARTLK
-517 KTYDALGASEKDG
+517 KTYESLNPAEKDG

-569 IGDDAFKNLEIQ
+569 IGDDAFKNLEMQ

-607 AKEFEG
+607 AREFEG

-652 LYSIDPARQAQVVD
+652 LYSIDPTQQAKVID

-686 GVVAPSLLD
+686 GVVAPSLLE

>member
-20 PDVKPQEINQYLN
+20 PDVNPQEINQYLN
-33 AEGYS
+33 AEGYT

-158 SGAGAIGGG
+158 SGAGAAGGA

-179 MAGAEKGA
+179 AMGAQKGA
-187 VQGAVLAPV
+187 VQGAILAPV
-196 VLAGMK
+196 VLGGMK
-202 AGTGATKAVAE
+202 AGGATTKAVAE

-233 IRNITGKTADF
+233 VRNITGKTADF
-244 FGMSGDAAQRK
+244 FGMSGDAVQRK

-267 GLTLPEIKTA
+267 NLTLPEIKSA
-277 MDQIRASGYKPE
+277 MEQIRVSGYKPE
-289 TIMEIASSIPDKFG
+289 TIMEFG

-320 RVFAENLAEERKSGA
+320 RVVAENLAEERKAGA

-345 AFNVNKDPME
+345 AFKVNKDPME
-355 IADDIIKLRNAAASP
+355 IADDIIKLRNAASKPLYDAAYASP
-370 LYKKAYE
+370 VS
-377 KNALIGGASI
+377 IGNKTI
-387 DKIMQ
+387 DNIML
-392 DPAFIRA
+392 DPAFQSA
-399 YARANQIAQREVN
+399 YARANRIATREGFPLAPLKPEGN
-412 EKGEII
+412 TF
-418 GKKLPDLKES
+418 DLK
-428 GNVFDLETIN
+428 TID
-438 YIKRGIDDEIF
+438 YIKRGIDDEINW
-449 VSKNP
+449 SKTP
-454 AAGLGKDEIKSL
+454 ASGLGKDEVNSL
-466 GNLRKVFIDN
+466 KKVRGEFMGV
-476 VDAQAPKEYKAARQA
+476 VDSQAPAEYKQARQA
-491 FAGPTQVYDA
+491 FGGPTQVFDA

-508 FDLDARTLK
+508 FDIDARTLK
-517 KTYDALGASEKDG
+517 KTYDGLNPAEQDG

-569 IGDDAFKNLEIQ
+569 IGDDAFKNLELQ

-652 LYSIDPARQAQVVD
+652 LYSIDPARQAQIVD

>member
-20 PDVKPQEINQYLN
+20 PDVKPAEINQYLN
-33 AEGYS
+33 QEGYT

-101 QEYEAEKPYQAMAS
+101 QEFEAESPYQAMAS

-158 SGAGAIGGG
+158 SGAGAAGGA

-179 MAGAEKGA
+179 AMGAQKGA
-187 VQGAVLAPV
+187 VQGAILAPV

-202 AGTGATKAVAE
+202 AGGATTKAVAE
-213 KLGIPDLAKTIVEA
+213 KLGIPDLAKTIVDA

-233 IRNITGKTADF
+233 VKNITGKTADF

-267 GLTLPEIKTA
+267 SLTLPEIKTA
-277 MDQIRASGYKPE
+277 MDQIRLSGYKPE
-289 TIMEIASSIPDKFG
+289 TIMEFG

-320 RVFAENLAEERKSGA
+320 RVVAENLAEERKSGA

-355 IADDIIKLRNAAASP
+355 IADDIIKLRNAASKPLYDAAYASP
-370 LYKKAYE
+370 VS
-377 KNALIGGASI
+377 IGNKTI
-387 DKIMQ
+387 DNIML
-392 DPAFIRA
+392 DPAFQSA
-399 YARANQIAQREVN
+399 YARANRIATREGFPLAPLKPEGN
-412 EKGEII
+412 TF
-418 GKKLPDLKES
+418 DLK
-428 GNVFDLETIN
+428 TID
-438 YIKRGIDDEIF
+438 YIKRGIDDEINW
-449 VSKNP
+449 SKTP
-454 AAGLGKDEIKSL
+454 ASGLGKDEVNSL
-466 GNLRKVFIDN
+466 KKVRGEFMGV
-476 VDAQAPKEYKAARQA
+476 VDSQAPAEYKQARQA
-491 FAGPTQVYDA
+491 FGGPTQVFDA

-508 FDLDARTLK
+508 FDIDARTLK
-517 KTYDALGASEKDG
+517 KTYDGLNPAEKDG

-569 IGDDAFKNLEIQ
+569 IGDDAFKNLELQ

-647 TLAPD
+647 TIAPD
-652 LYSIDPARQAQVVD
+652 LYSIDPAQQAKVID

-686 GVVAPSLLD
+686 GVVAPSLLE

>member
-20 PDVKPQEINQYLN
+20 PDVKPAEINQYLN
-33 AEGYS
+33 AEGYT
-38 ASRFKGAAENYAKA
+38 ASRFKSAAENYSKA

-115 EIAGSLPVAFA
+115 EIAGSLPLAFT
-126 AGKTAVQAAG
+126 AGKTAVQAAS
-136 KIPQVANLLSKI
+136 KIPEVANILSKI
-148 PSSFSTVAST
+148 PT
-158 SGAGAIGGG
+158 SIKAITGVSGTGAAAGG
-167 LTGAGTAQEGER
+167 LAGAGTAQEGER
-179 MAGAEKGA
+179 VAGAEKGA
-187 VQGAVLAPV
+187 IQGAILAPV
-196 VLAGMK
+196 VLGGMK
-202 AGTGATKAVAE
+202 AGMGATKTVAE
-213 KLGIPDLAKTIVEA
+213 KLGIPEAAKSIVEA

-233 IRNITGKTADF
+233 VKNITGKTAEF

-267 GLTLPEIKTA
+267 SLTLPEIKTA
-277 MDQIRASGYKPE
+277 MDQIRQSGYKPE
-289 TIMEIASSIPDKFG
+289 TIMEFG

-320 RVFAENLAEERKSGA
+320 RVVAENLAEERKSGA

-345 AFNVNKDPME
+345 AFNINKDPME
-355 IADDIIKLRNAAASP
+355 IADDIIRLRNAASKPLYDAAYASP
-370 LYKKAYE
+370 VS
-377 KNALIGGASI
+377 IGSKTI
-387 DKIMQ
+387 DNIML
-392 DPAFIRA
+392 DPAFQSA
-399 YARANQIAQREVN
+399 YARANRIATREGFPLAPLKPEGN
-412 EKGEII
+412 TF
-418 GKKLPDLKES
+418 DLK
-428 GNVFDLETIN
+428 TID
-438 YIKRGIDDEIF
+438 YVKRGIDDEINW
-449 VSKNP
+449 SKTP
-454 AAGLGKDEIKSL
+454 ASGLGKDEVNSL
-466 GNLRKVFIDN
+466 KKVRSEFMGE
-476 VDAQAPKEYKAARQA
+476 VDSQAPAEYKQARQA
-491 FAGPTQVYDA
+491 FGGPTQVFDA

-508 FDLDARTLK
+508 FDVDARTLK
-517 KTYDALGASEKDG
+517 KTYDALNPAEKDG

-569 IGDDAFKNLEIQ
+569 IGDDAFKNLELQ

-607 AKEFEG
+607 AREFEG

-641 GGRTAE
+641 GTRTAE
-647 TLAPD
+647 TIAPD
-652 LYSIDPARQAQVVD
+652 LYSVDPARQAQIVD

>member
-20 PDVKPQEINQYLN
+20 PDVNPAEINQYLN
-33 AEGYS
+33 AEGYT

-82 TLKNKKPY
+82 TLKNKRPY

-101 QEYEAEKPYQAMAS
+101 QEFEAESPYQALAS
-115 EIAGSLPVAFA
+115 EVAGSLPVAFA
-126 AGKTAVQAAG
+126 AGKTAVQLAG
-136 KIPQVANLLSKI
+136 KSPQVANLLSKI

-187 VQGAVLAPV
+187 VQGAILAPV

-202 AGTGATKAVAE
+202 AGGATTKAVAE
-213 KLGIPDLAKTIVEA
+213 KLGIPDLAKNIVEA

-233 IRNITGKTADF
+233 VRDITGKTADF
-244 FGMSGDAAQRK
+244 FGMSGDAVQRK

-267 GLTLPEIKTA
+267 SLTLPEIKSA
-277 MDQIRASGYKPE
+277 MDQIRLSGYKPE
-289 TIMEIASSIPDKFG
+289 TIMEFG

-320 RVFAENLAEERKSGA
+320 KAIAETVAEERKSGA

-345 AFNVNKDPME
+345 AFKINKDPME
-355 IADDIIKLRNAAASP
+355 IADDIIKLRNATSKP
-370 LYKKAYE
+370 LYDAAYA
-377 KNALIGGASI
+377 NPIAIGNKTI
-387 DKIMQ
+387 DNIMI
-392 DPAFIRA
+392 DPAFQSA
-399 YARANQIAQREVN
+399 YARANRIATREGFPLAPLKPEGN
-412 EKGEII
+412 TF
-418 GKKLPDLKES
+418 DLK
-428 GNVFDLETIN
+428 TID
-438 YIKRGIDDEIF
+438 YIKRGIDDEINW
-449 VSKNP
+449 SKTP
-454 AAGLGKDEIKSL
+454 ASGLGKDEVNSL
-466 GNLRKVFIDN
+466 KNIRGKFMGE
-476 VDAQAPKEYKAARQA
+476 VDSQAPVEYKQARQA
-491 FAGPTQVYDA
+491 FGGPTQVFDA

-508 FDLDARTLK
+508 FDIDARTLK
-517 KTYDALGASEKDG
+517 KTYDGLNPAEQDG

-569 IGDDAFKNLEIQ
+569 IGDDAFKNLELQ

-613 STELVPQMAEKGLV
+613 STEIVPQMAEKGIV

-641 GGRTAE
+641 GTRTAE
-647 TLAPD
+647 RLAPD
-652 LYSIDPARQAQVVD
+652 LFSVDPAQQAKVID

>member
-20 PDVKPQEINQYLN
+20 PDVKPTEINQYLN
-33 AEGYS
+33 AEGYT
-38 ASRFKGAAENYAKA
+38 ASRFKSAAENYSKA

-82 TLKNKKPY
+82 TLKNKRPY

-101 QEYEAEKPYQAMAS
+101 QEFEAEKPYQAMAS

-126 AGKTAVQAAG
+126 AGKTAVQLAG
-136 KIPQVANLLSKI
+136 KSPQVANLLSKI

-179 MAGAEKGA
+179 MAGAERGA
-187 VQGAVLAPV
+187 IQGAVLAPV
-196 VLAGMK
+196 VLGGMK
-202 AGTGATKAVAE
+202 AGGATTKAVAE
-213 KLGIPDLAKTIVEA
+213 KLGIPDLTKNIVEA

-233 IRNITGKTADF
+233 VRDITGKTAEF
-244 FGMSGDAAQRK
+244 FGMSGDAVQRK

-267 GLTLPEIKTA
+267 SLTLPEIKSA
-277 MDQIRASGYKPE
+277 MEQIRLSGYKPE
-289 TIMEIASSIPDKFG
+289 TIMEFG

-320 RVFAENLAEERKSGA
+320 RVVAENLAEERKAGA

-345 AFNVNKDPME
+345 AFKINKDPME
-355 IADDIIKLRNAAASP
+355 IADDIIKLRNAASKPLYDAAYASP
-370 LYKKAYE
+370 VS
-377 KNALIGGASI
+377 IGSKTI
-387 DKIMQ
+387 DNIMI
-392 DPAFIRA
+392 DPAFQSA
-399 YARANQIAQREVN
+399 YARANRIATREGFPLAPLKPEGN
-412 EKGEII
+412 TF
-418 GKKLPDLKES
+418 DLK
-428 GNVFDLETIN
+428 TID
-438 YIKRGIDDEIF
+438 YVKRGIDDEINW
-449 VSKNP
+449 SKTP
-454 AAGLGKDEIKSL
+454 ASGLGKDEVNSL
-466 GNLRKVFIDN
+466 KNIRGKFMSE
-476 VDAQAPKEYKAARQA
+476 VDSQAPTEYKQARQA
-491 FAGPTQVYDA
+491 FGGPTQVFDA

-508 FDLDARTLK
+508 FDIDARTLK
-517 KTYDALGASEKDG
+517 KTYDSLNPAEKDG

-569 IGDDAFKNLEIQ
+569 IGDDAFKNLELQ

-607 AKEFEG
+607 AREFEG

-641 GGRTAE
+641 GTRTAE
-647 TLAPD
+647 RLAPD
-652 LYSIDPARQAQVVD
+652 LFSVDPAQQAKVID

-686 GVVAPSLLD
+686 GVVAPSLLE

>member
-20 PDVKPQEINQYLN
+20 PAVQPTEINQYLN

-101 QEYEAEKPYQAMAS
+101 QEFEAESPYQAMAS
-115 EIAGSLPVAFA
+115 EVVGSLPLAFA
-126 AGKTAVQAAG
+126 AGAGAVRVAS
-136 KIPQVANLLSKI
+136 KIPEAANLLSKI
-148 PSSFSTVAST
+148 PSGFKTVAGV
-158 SGAGAIGGG
+158 SGAGAASGA
-167 LTGAGTAQEGER
+167 LTGAGTAQEDER
-179 MAGAEKGA
+179 LMGAQKGA
-187 VQGAVLAPV
+187 LQGAVLAPV
-196 VLAGMK
+196 VLGGIK
-202 AGTGATKAVAE
+202 AGGATTKAVAE

-233 IRNITGKTADF
+233 VRNITGKTADF

-267 GLTLPEIKTA
+267 SLTLPEIKTA
-277 MDQIRASGYKPE
+277 MDQIRLSGYKPE
-289 TIMEIASSIPDKFG
+289 TIMEFG

-320 RVFAENLAEERKSGA
+320 RAIAETVAEERKSGA

-340 TDFQQ
+340 TDFQE
-345 AFNVNKDPME
+345 AFKINKDPME
-355 IADDIIKLRNAAASP
+355 IADDIIKLRNATSKP
-370 LYKKAYE
+370 LYDAAYA
-377 KNALIGGASI
+377 NPVSIGNKTI
-387 DKIMQ
+387 DNIMI
-392 DPAFIRA
+392 DPAFQSA
-399 YARANQIAQREVN
+399 YARANRIATREGFPLAPLKPDGN
-412 EKGEII
+412 TF
-418 GKKLPDLKES
+418 DLK
-428 GNVFDLETIN
+428 TID
-438 YIKRGIDDEIF
+438 YIKRGIDDEINW
-449 VSKNP
+449 SKTP
-454 AAGLGKDEIKSL
+454 ASGLGKDEVNSL
-466 GNLRKVFIDN
+466 KKVRGEFMGV
-476 VDAQAPKEYKAARQA
+476 VDSQAPVEYKQARQA
-491 FAGPTQVYDA
+491 FGGPTQVFDA

-508 FDLDARTLK
+508 FDVDARTLK
-517 KTYDALGASEKDG
+517 KTYDGLNPAEKDG

-569 IGDDAFKNLEIQ
+569 IGDDAFKNLELQ

-613 STELVPQMAEKGLV
+613 STEIVPQMAEKGIV

-652 LYSIDPARQAQVVD
+652 LYSIDPARQAQVID
-666 RLKLLDEYLRN
+666 RLGLLDEFLRK

-686 GVVAPSLLD
+686 GVVAPSLLE

>member
-13 VDKLLAN
+13 VDKLLSN
-20 PDVKPQEINQYLN
+20 PDVQPSEINQYLN

-38 ASRFKGAAENYAKA
+38 ASRFKSAAENYSKA

-82 TLKNKKPY
+82 TFKNKRPY

-101 QEYEAEKPYQAMAS
+101 QEFEAEKPYQAMAS
-115 EIAGSLPVAFA
+115 EVAGSLPLAFA
-126 AGKTAVQAAG
+126 AGAGAVRAAS
-136 KIPQVANLLSKI
+136 KVPQVANLLAKI
-148 PSSFSTVAST
+148 PSSFSTVAGV
-158 SGAGAIGGG
+158 SGAGAASGA
-167 LTGAGTAQEGER
+167 LSGAGTAQEGER
-179 MAGAEKGA
+179 GMGAQKGA
-187 VQGAVLAPV
+187 VQGAILAPV
-196 VLAGMK
+196 VLGGMK
-202 AGTGATKAVAE
+202 AGGATTKAVAE

-233 IRNITGKTADF
+233 VKNITGKTADF
-244 FGMSGDAAQRK
+244 FGMSGDAIQRK

-267 GLTLPEIKTA
+267 SLTLPEIKIA
-277 MDQIRASGYKPE
+277 MDQIRLSGYKPE
-289 TIMEIASSIPDKFG
+289 TIMEFG

-320 RVFAENLAEERKSGA
+320 RVVAENLAEERKAGA

-345 AFNVNKDPME
+345 AFNINKDPME

-387 DKIMQ
+387 DKVMQ

-418 GKKLPDLKES
+418 GKKLPDLKEN

-476 VDAQAPKEYKAARQA
+476 VDAQAPTEYKQARQA
-491 FAGPTQVYDA
+491 FAGPTQVYEA

-530 FAIGAYDAIRTKIQS
+530 FAIGAYDAIRTKIQT

-569 IGDDAFKNLEIQ
+569 IGDDAFKNLEVQ

-641 GGRTAE
+641 GSRTAE

-652 LYSIDPARQAQVVD
+652 LYSVDPARQAQIVD

-686 GVVAPSLLD
+686 GVVAPSLLE

>member
-20 PDVKPQEINQYLN
+20 PDVKPAEINQYLN
-33 AEGYS
+33 AEGYT

-101 QEYEAEKPYQAMAS
+101 QEFEAEKPYQAMAS

-126 AGKTAVQAAG
+126 AGKTAVQLAG
-136 KIPQVANLLSKI
+136 KSPQVANILSKI

-158 SGAGAIGGG
+158 SGAGAAGGA

-187 VQGAVLAPV
+187 IQGAVLAPV

-202 AGTGATKAVAE
+202 AGGATTKAVAE

-227 TKDIPI
+227 TKDIPVV
-233 IRNITGKTADF
+233 RNITGKTADF
-244 FGMSGDAAQRK
+244 FGMSGDAIQRK

-267 GLTLPEIKTA
+267 SLTLPEIKAA
-277 MDQIRASGYKPE
+277 MDQIRLSGYKPE
-289 TIMEIASSIPDKFG
+289 TIMEFG

-320 RVFAENLAEERKSGA
+320 RVVAENLAEERKSGA

-340 TDFQQ
+340 TDFQE
-345 AFNVNKDPME
+345 AFKINKDPME
-355 IADDIIKLRNAAASP
+355 IADDIIKLRNAASKPLYDAAYASP
-370 LYKKAYE
+370 VS
-377 KNALIGGASI
+377 IGSKTI
-387 DKIMQ
+387 DNIML
-392 DPAFIRA
+392 DPAFQSA
-399 YARANQIAQREVN
+399 YARANRIATREGFPLAPLKPEGN
-412 EKGEII
+412 TF
-418 GKKLPDLKES
+418 DLK
-428 GNVFDLETIN
+428 TID
-438 YIKRGIDDEIF
+438 YVKRGIDDEINW
-449 VSKNP
+449 SKTP
-454 AAGLGKDEIKSL
+454 ASGLGKDEVNSL
-466 GNLRKVFIDN
+466 KNIRGKFMGE
-476 VDAQAPKEYKAARQA
+476 VDSQAPTEYKQARQA
-491 FAGPTQVYDA
+491 FGGPTQVFDA

-508 FDLDARTLK
+508 FDVDARTLK
-517 KTYDALGASEKDG
+517 KTYDSLNPAEKDG

-569 IGDDAFKNLEIQ
+569 IGDDAFKNLEMQ

-613 STELVPQMAEKGLV
+613 GTELVPQMAEKGVV
-627 KGGMDYLLR
+627 KGGIDYLLR

-641 GGRTAE
+641 GARTAE
-647 TLAPD
+647 TIAPE
-652 LYSIDPARQAQVVD
+652 LYSVNPAQQAQMID

-686 GVVAPSLLD
+686 GVVAPSLLE

>member
-20 PDVKPQEINQYLN
+20 PDVQPQEINQYLN
-33 AEGYS
+33 AEGYT

-101 QEYEAEKPYQAMAS
+101 QEFEAEKPYQAMAS
-115 EIAGSLPVAFA
+115 EVAGSLPLAFT
-126 AGKTAVQAAG
+126 AGKTAVQMAG
-136 KIPQVANLLSKI
+136 KIPEVANLLSKL
-148 PSSFSTVAST
+148 PSSFKAVAGV
-158 SGAGAIGGG
+158 SGAGAGAGG

-187 VQGAVLAPV
+187 IQGAILAPV
-196 VLAGMK
+196 VLGGMK
-202 AGTGATKAVAE
+202 AGSATTKAVAE

-233 IRNITGKTADF
+233 VKNITGKTADF
-244 FGMSGDAAQRK
+244 FGMSDDAVQRK

-267 GLTLPEIKTA
+267 SLTLPEIKTA
-277 MDQIRASGYKPE
+277 MDQIRLSGYKPE
-289 TIMEIASSIPDKFG
+289 TIMEFG

-320 RVFAENLAEERKSGA
+320 RVVAENLAEERKAGA

-355 IADDIIKLRNAAASP
+355 IADDIIKLRNAASKPLYDAAYASP
-370 LYKKAYE
+370 VS
-377 KNALIGGASI
+377 IGNKTI
-387 DKIMQ
+387 DNIML
-392 DPAFIRA
+392 DPAFQSA
-399 YARANQIAQREVN
+399 YARANRIATREGFPLAPLKPEGN
-412 EKGEII
+412 TF
-418 GKKLPDLKES
+418 DLK
-428 GNVFDLETIN
+428 TID
-438 YIKRGIDDEIF
+438 YIKRGIDDEINW
-449 VSKNP
+449 SKTP
-454 AAGLGKDEIKSL
+454 ASGLGKDEVNSL
-466 GNLRKVFIDN
+466 KKVRGEFMGV
-476 VDAQAPKEYKAARQA
+476 VDSQAPAEYKQARQA
-491 FAGPTQVYDA
+491 FGGPTQVFNA

-517 KTYDALGASEKDG
+517 KTYDSLNPAEKDG
-530 FAIGAYDAIRTKIQS
+530 FAIGAYDAIRTKIQT

-569 IGDDAFKNLEIQ
+569 IGDDAFKNLELQ

-647 TLAPD
+647 TIAPD
-652 LYSIDPARQAQVVD
+652 LYSIDPARQAQIVD

-686 GVVAPSLLD
+686 GVVAPSLLE

>member
-20 PDVKPQEINQYLN
+20 PDVKPSEINQYLN

-38 ASRFKGAAENYAKA
+38 ASRFKSAAENYAKA
-52 KGATST
+52 KGTTST

-82 TLKNKKPY
+82 TFKNKKPY

-101 QEYEAEKPYQAMAS
+101 QEFETEKPMQAMAS
-115 EIAGSLPVAFA
+115 EVIGSLPMAFT
-126 AGKTAVQAAG
+126 AGKTAVQMAS
-136 KIPQVANLLSKI
+136 KIPEVANVLSKI
-148 PSSFSTVAST
+148 PTSIKAIAGV
-158 SGAGAIGGG
+158 SGAGAVAGG
-167 LTGAGTAQEGER
+167 LSGAGTAQEGER
-179 MAGAEKGA
+179 VAGAQRGA
-187 VQGAVLAPV
+187 VQGAILAPV
-196 VLAGMK
+196 VLGGMK
-202 AGTGATKAVAE
+202 AGMGVTKTVAE
-213 KLGIPDLAKTIVEA
+213 KIGIPEAAKSIVEA

-233 IRNITGKTADF
+233 VRTITGKTADF

-267 GLTLPEIKTA
+267 SLTLPEVKAA
-277 MDQIRASGYKPE
+277 MDQIRLSGYKPE
-289 TIMEIASSIPDKFG
+289 TIMEFG

-320 RVFAENLAEERKSGA
+320 RVVAENLAEERKSGA

-345 AFNVNKDPME
+345 AFNINKDPME
-355 IADDIIKLRNAAASP
+355 IADDIIKLRNAASKPLYDAAYASP
-370 LYKKAYE
+370 VS
-377 KNALIGGASI
+377 IGSKTI
-387 DKIMQ
+387 DNIML
-392 DPAFIRA
+392 DPAFQSA
-399 YARANQIAQREVN
+399 YARANRIATREGFPLAPLKPEGN
-412 EKGEII
+412 TF
-418 GKKLPDLKES
+418 DLK
-428 GNVFDLETIN
+428 TID
-438 YIKRGIDDEIF
+438 YVKRGIDDEINW
-449 VSKNP
+449 SKTP
-454 AAGLGKDEIKSL
+454 ASGLGKDEVNSL
-466 GNLRKVFIDN
+466 KKVRSEFMGE
-476 VDAQAPKEYKAARQA
+476 VDSQAPAEYKQARQA
-491 FAGPTQVYDA
+491 FGGPTQVFDA

-508 FDLDARTLK
+508 FDVDARTLK
-517 KTYDALGASEKDG
+517 KTYESLNPAEKDG

-569 IGDDAFKNLEIQ
+569 IGDDAFKNLEMQ

-607 AKEFEG
+607 AREFEG

-641 GGRTAE
+641 GTRTAE

-652 LYSIDPARQAQVVD
+652 LYSIDPAQQAKVID

>member
-33 AEGYS
+33 QEGYT
-38 ASRFKGAAENYAKA
+38 ASRFKSAAENYSKA

-115 EIAGSLPVAFA
+115 EIAGSLPLAFT
-126 AGKTAVQAAG
+126 AGKTAVQAAS
-136 KIPQVANLLSKI
+136 KIPEVANILSKI
-148 PSSFSTVAST
+148 PT
-158 SGAGAIGGG
+158 SIKAITGVSGTGAAVGG
-167 LTGAGTAQEGER
+167 LSGAGTAQEGER
-179 MAGAEKGA
+179 VAGAEKGA

-196 VLAGMK
+196 VLGGMK
-202 AGTGATKAVAE
+202 AGMGATKTVAE
-213 KLGIPDLAKTIVEA
+213 KLGIPEAAKSIVEA

-233 IRNITGKTADF
+233 VRNITGKTADF

-267 GLTLPEIKTA
+267 SLTLPEIKSA
-277 MDQIRASGYKPE
+277 MDQIRLSGYKPE
-289 TIMEIASSIPDKFG
+289 TIMEFG

-311 ETVASYPGA
+311 ETVASYPSA
-320 RVFAENLAEERKSGA
+320 RAVAENLVEERKSGA
-335 GNRIL
+335 ANRIL

-345 AFNVNKDPME
+345 AFNINKDPME
-355 IADDIIKLRNAAASP
+355 IADDIIKLRNAASSP
-370 LYKKAYE
+370 LYKTAYE
-377 KNALIGGASI
+377 KNALIGGAPI
-387 DKIMQ
+387 DRLMQ
-392 DPAFIRA
+392 DPAFIRG
-399 YARANQIAQREVN
+399 YERANRLAQREVN
-412 EKGEII
+412 EKGEIV
-418 GKKLPDLKES
+418 GKALPELKET
-428 GNVFDLETIN
+428 GNVFDLKTIN
-438 YIKRGIDDEIF
+438 YIKRGIDEEINW
-449 VSKNP
+449 SKTP
-454 AAGLGKDEIKSL
+454 EAGLGRDEINSVK
-466 GNLRKVFIDN
+466 NLRKVFMTN
-476 VDAQAPKEYKAARQA
+476 VDAQAPKEYKQARDA

-501 IENGRGF
+501 IEDGRKF
-508 FDLDARTLK
+508 FDVDARTLK

-569 IGDDAFKNLEIQ
+569 IGDDAFKNLELQ
-581 LGREKAIRSTDIQIT
+581 LGREKAIRSTDIKIT
-596 GGSPTQRRTEA
+596 GGSPTQPRQEA
-607 AKEFEG
+607 AREFEG
-613 STELVPQMAEKGLV
+613 STELVPQMADKGLV
-627 KGGMDYLLR
+627 RGGMDYLLR
-636 SVTGP
+636 SVTGT
-641 GGRTAE
+641 GNRAAE
-647 TLAPD
+647 TIAPD
-652 LYSIDPARQAQVVD
+652 LYSVDPARQAQVID

>member
-13 VDKLLAN
+13 VDKLLSN
-20 PDVKPQEINQYLN
+20 PDVQPSEINQYLN

-38 ASRFKGAAENYAKA
+38 ASRFKSAAENYSKA

-82 TLKNKKPY
+82 TLKNKRPY

-101 QEYEAEKPYQAMAS
+101 QEFEAEKPYQAMAS

-136 KIPQVANLLSKI
+136 KIPEVANLLSKL
-148 PSSFSTVAST
+148 PSSFKAVAGV
-158 SGAGAIGGG
+158 SGAGAGAGA

-179 MAGAEKGA
+179 GMGAQKGA
-187 VQGAVLAPV
+187 VQGAILAPV
-196 VLAGMK
+196 VLGGMK
-202 AGTGATKAVAE
+202 AGGATTKAVAE

-233 IRNITGKTADF
+233 VKNITGKTADF
-244 FGMSGDAAQRK
+244 FGMSGDAIQRK

-267 GLTLPEIKTA
+267 GFTLPQIKDV
-277 MDQIRASGYKPE
+277 MDQIRQSGYKPE
-289 TIMEIASSIPDKFG
+289 TIMEFG

-320 RVFAENLAEERKSGA
+320 RVVAENLAEERKAGA

-340 TDFQQ
+340 TDFQK
-345 AFNVNKDPME
+345 AFQVDADPME
-355 IADDIIKLRNAAASP
+355 IANNVIKLRQSSSAP
-370 LYKKAYE
+370 LYKIAYE
-377 KNALIGGASI
+377 KDALIGGQSI
-387 DKIMQ
+387 DKLMQ
-392 DPAFIRA
+392 DPAFKRA
-399 YARANQIAQREVN
+399 YDRADRLAQREVDEAGN
-412 EKGEII
+412 IVGTA
-418 GKKLPDLKES
+418 LPELKES
-428 GNVFDLETIN
+428 GNVFDLKTIDR
-438 YIKRGIDDEIF
+438 IKRGIDAEINY
-449 VSKNP
+449 SRLP
-454 AAGLGKDEIKSL
+454 TSGLEKTEVDSIK
-466 GNLRKVFIDN
+466 NLRSVFMKN
-476 VDAQAPKEYKAARQA
+476 VDEQAPDEYKQARQA
-491 FAGPTQVYDA
+491 FAGQSEILDA
-501 IENGRGF
+501 IENGKNF
-508 FDLDARTLK
+508 FDIDARQLK
-517 KTYDALGASEKDG
+517 QIYNKLSPSEKDG
-530 FAIGAYDAIRTKIQS
+530 FSVGAYDAIRTKIQT
-545 GADGIDQI
+545 GADGVDMVR
-553 KRTFG
+553 RTFG
-558 SPEKRDQIKVL
+558 STEKRDQIKEL
-569 IGDDAFKNLEIQ
+569 IGADAFDTLNKQ
-581 LGREKAIRSTDIQIT
+581 LTREKAIRSTDIQIT

-647 TLAPD
+647 TIAPD
-652 LYSIDPARQAQVVD
+652 LYSIDPARQAQIVD

-677 QALQQQVGA
+677 QALQQQVGT
-686 GVVAPSLLD
+686 GVVAPSLLE